1 MKIVLAYSGGLDT
14 SIIIPWLRE
23 HYPGSEVICVCV
35 NAGQGGDL
43 EPLRARAAQSGATR
57 LYIVDARRA
66 FAEQYL
72 FPLLRSGALYERQ
85 YYLGTAIARPLQA
98 SQQVRV
104 AELEGAEVLAH
115 GCTGK
120 GNDQLR
126 FELAYRALAPSL
138 NIIAPWRVWDIRSR
152 EDALRY
158 ARAHDIPLDGI
169 SEENIY
175 SRDANLWHF
184 SHEGGAL
191 EQITKR
197 APHDILRRTVLPEEA
212 PDQERVVTIGFEQG
226 IPVSVDG
233 NKPKSPVE
241 LLETINAIA
250 AENGVGAADIIETR
264 IVGMKSRGLYETP
277 GGTVLYHA
285 LRELEA
291 VTLGKELR
299 SLKGYLADQYADF
312 VYNGK
317 WFSTERQAIE
327 CFMESAARKVTGEI
341 TVALYKGSV
350 RSLTR
355 DVAHSLYDQHTASFG
370 EGGYAH
376 AQSEGFVQLYGL
388 STALT
393 AAQQG
398 IVHDYDN
405 CPTEKYEL

>member
-23 HYPGSEVICVCV
+23 KYPGSEVICVCV
-35 NAGQGGDL
+35 NAGQREDL

-98 SQQVRV
+98 SQQIRV
-104 AELEGAEVLAH
+104 AELEGADALAH

-126 FELAYRALAPSL
+126 FELTYRALAPSL
-138 NIIAPWRVWDIRSR
+138 KIIAPWRVWDIRSR
-152 EDALRY
+152 EDAIRY
-158 ARAHDIPLDGI
+158 ARAHDIPLAGI

-175 SRDANLWHF
+175 SRDANLWHT

-191 EQITKR
+191 EEITKP
-197 APHDILRRTVLPEEA
+197 APRDILLHTVRPEEA
-212 PDQERVVTIGFEQG
+212 PDQECEVTIGFKQG
-226 IPVSVDG
+226 IPVSING
-233 NKPKSPVE
+233 SKPKSPVE
-241 LLETINAIA
+241 LLDTLNSLA
-250 AENGVGAADIIETR
+250 ADNGVGAIDIVETR
-264 IVGMKSRGLYETP
+264 VVGMKSRGLYETP
-277 GGTVLYHA
+277 GGTVLYYA
-285 LRELEA
+285 LRELETI
-291 VTLGKELR
+291 TLGKELR
-299 SLKGYLADQYADF
+299 SLKGYLSDQYADI

-327 CFMESAARKVTGEI
+327 RFMESAALKVTGEI
-341 TVALYKGSV
+341 AVALYKGSV
-350 RSLTR
+350 RPVTR
-355 DVAHSLYDQHTASFG
+355 NAEYSLYDQHTASFG

-376 AQSEGFVQLYGL
+376 AQADGFVQLYGL

-393 AAQQG
+393 AARQG
-398 IVHDYDN
+398 DIPKHDA